1 MDNLNLDIRSNLP
14 LILPSKRTL
23 ATNCAHMVARFCLP
37 LVLASQLLVLF
48 RLDASQSAINPFTN
62 PDPFAV
68 GKQVTQEEQKEVDT
82 ALSLIKKHNEDGAI
96 QWLKAQAKDHPDHW
110 RVWVLLCMVYLK
122 QNRYQESVDA
132 ANAALRKSQGDMN
145 RAMTVAI
152 LSYKGVAT
160 AKLSRFQESLNCY
173 LEITRIEPNNPFG
186 YYWAGKLLLSFPTAA
201 DRARALPM
209 VKRAN
214 DLSNRRNP
222 AVLDLL
228 AEAYATT
235 GDRRTAISSEKEA
248 IRWAPANYKGYFQS
262 RLQIYTV
269 D

>member
-1 MDNLNLDIRSNLP
+1 
-14 LILPSKRTL
+14 
-23 ATNCAHMVARFCLP
+23 MVTRLCLP
-37 LVLASQLLVLF
+37 LVLASHVFLILHV
-48 RLDASQSAINPFTN
+48 DASQSEINPFTN
-62 PDPFAV
+62 PDPFAP
-68 GKQVTQEEQKEVDT
+68 GKRLTPAEQKELDT
-82 ALSLIKKHNEDGAI
+82 GIALIKKHNEDGAI

-110 RVWVLLCMVYLK
+110 RVWALLSLVCLK

-145 RAMTVAI
+145 RVVTVGL
-152 LSYKGVAT
+152 LSYKGAAN
-160 AKLSRFQESLNCY
+160 AKLSRFQESLDCY
-173 LEITRIEPNNPFG
+173 LEITRIEPNNPLG
-186 YYWAGKLLLSFPTAA
+186 YYWAGKLLLMFPTAG

-214 DLSNRRNP
+214 DLSNRRN
-222 AVLDLL
+222 AVVLDLL

-235 GDRRTAISSEKEA
+235 GDRRSAINTEKEA
-248 IRWAPANYKGYFQS
+248 IRWAPAKYKGYFQS

>member
-1 MDNLNLDIRSNLP
+1 M
-14 LILPSKRTL
+14 L
-23 ATNCAHMVARFCLP
+23 ARLCLP
-37 LVLASQLLVLF
+37 LVLASHLLLLL
-48 RLDASQSAINPFTN
+48 RLDASQSEINPFTN
-62 PDPFAV
+62 PDPFAP
-68 GKQVTQEEQKEVDT
+68 GKQLTPEEQKELDT
-82 ALSLIKKHNEDGAI
+82 GLTLVRKHNEDGAI
-96 QWLKAQAKDHPDHW
+96 QWLKARAKDHPDHW
-110 RVWVLLCMVYLK
+110 RVWTLLSLVCLK

-132 ANAALRKSQGDMN
+132 ANAALRKNQGDMN
-145 RAMTVAI
+145 RVITI
-152 LSYKGVAT
+152 GLLSHKGAAT
-160 AKLSRFQESLNCY
+160 AKLSRFQESLDCY

-186 YYWAGKLLLSFPTAA
+186 YYWAGKLLLTFPTAG

-214 DLSNRRNP
+214 DLSNRRNS

-235 GDRRTAISSEKEA
+235 GDRRSAINSEKEA
-248 IRWAPANYKGYFQS
+248 IRWAPTKYKGYFES